1 VNPRRTSVFLAG
13 LVLATAG
20 ATAAPV
26 RAPVQEQIDLQSR
39 REAVVPWLAQQPESR
54 VIVSKARG
62 VLGLDTSAG
71 PVSLWVAPTRG
82 GGSCYLIDIHALPV
96 ENAGAMC
103 TARPVRS
110 DYAVRPWHT
119 ETWVAGGYLRLF
131 GARVTPEVASVE
143 VRFADGTRDT
153 LPPAGGFVLRELGVD
168 EEPVVVIARDENGSE
183 LRRREMPGPKSFR
196 RDLPFPIGP
205 YRKVIKLKT
214 WAGHLMTFAIA
225 PGTNA
230 SVCERTLY
238 RGAQAWSCGPGPSRL
253 GPHAVSV
260 HASTWKGVVLLEGS
274 VGRAI
279 SRLEVWYADGSAS
292 RIPIVEQY
300 VLFELPRNR
309 IPRILVGVDANGGIV
324 SRRPVR

>member
-1 VNPRRTSVFLAG
+1 MAC

-20 ATAAPV
+20 ATAAPAPAPTPV
-26 RAPVQEQIDLQSR
+26 RPEIDLQSR
-39 REAVVPWLAQQPESR
+39 RKAVVPWLAQQPESR

-62 VLGLDTSAG
+62 VLALDTSAG

-103 TARPVRS
+103 AARPVRS

-119 ETWVAGGYLRLF
+119 ETWVGGDYLQLF

-153 LPPAGGFVLRELGVD
+153 LRPAGSFVLRELGVN
-168 EEPVVVIARDENGSE
+168 EEPVVVIARDEKGSE

-205 YRKVIKLKT
+205 YRTVIKLET
-214 WAGHLMTFAIA
+214 SAGHPMTFAVA

-238 RGAQAWSCGPGPSRL
+238 RGKQAWGCGPGAARL
-253 GPHAVSV
+253 EANGINV
-260 HASTWKGVVLLEGS
+260 HRRVWNGFVLLEGS

-279 SRLEVWYADGSAS
+279 SRLEVWYQDGSAS
-292 RIPIVEQY
+292 RIPIAEQY
-300 VLFELPRNR
+300 VLFEVPRHR
-309 IPRILVGVDANGGIV
+309 IPKVLVGLGANGGIV